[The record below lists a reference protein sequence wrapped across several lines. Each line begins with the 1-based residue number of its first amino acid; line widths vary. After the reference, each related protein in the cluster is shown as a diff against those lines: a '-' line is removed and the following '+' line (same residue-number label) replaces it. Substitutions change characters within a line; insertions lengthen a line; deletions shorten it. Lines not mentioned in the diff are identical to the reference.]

1 MKVWAT
7 SEAEK
12 TQKDKAQSS
21 KRWKGEIQWDL
32 GSKEG
37 LIKNDLFSVLGPLA
51 HSGHSW
57 QERMTWWWL
66 KPWVSANQRW
76 QTGMQTRKDEGC
88 RQQGGNVWE
97 LEEETHS
104 GTRWRKARGAG
115 CRTGD
120 RPPSGTSE
128 VRVLHRDTSA
138 EKALK
143 RKTGACPQV

>member
-1 MKVWAT
+1 
-7 SEAEK
+7 
-12 TQKDKAQSS
+12 
-21 KRWKGEIQWDL
+21 
-32 GSKEG
+32 
-37 LIKNDLFSVLGPLA
+37 
-51 HSGHSW
+51 
-57 QERMTWWWL
+57 
-66 KPWVSANQRW
+66 
-76 QTGMQTRKDEGC
+76 MQTRKDEGC

-97 LEEETHS
+97 LEEETPS
-104 GTRWRKARGAG
+104 GTRWRKAREAG